1 MIKMCIGTHNF
12 LRRYVMNLSIKMRKA
27 IALCLSL
34 LSVLLLPLFSF
45 DRFEMKASAVSTD
58 YPAQL
63 INIASKDNSKVLTE
77 NGTDDGASLSL
88 KNLGGDLAAS
98 WRFDRVGLDS
108 KGTFFKLTNMQ
119 SGRLLTPESYNVKAG
134 ADVIMYGSE
143 SAQCQHWYVIPVEN
157 DRLGNGLYYKIVNY
171 SDTSLALTSG
181 SSGMTLTSYTG
192 TDNQLWLLNSDGLQ
206 GFAGY
211 CKDDNTG
218 SIKAGDI
225 GGLFGEIVEVSSFDE
240 LKKYAE
246 STTPYTILITKN
258 ISVTELSFNK
268 TRYMCTA
275 GRIYMQGNKT
285 IVGSYGA
292 HTLFNVQLCTKRHST
307 TSNNIIIKN
316 LDMQHDAE
324 SNHNDS
330 IVCYFSAGE
339 NLWVDHV
346 TFTGH
351 NNYGYAPQTK
361 QVDEDKFFACCY
373 DADYCT
379 VSDCSFGGHKYG
391 LILGYPDDTTEVKNT
406 YDNFPR
412 MSIISNKFNDT
423 NTRGPGLMRWGY
435 FHSLNN
441 YVNKFNMAYTVHSGC
456 DIYAENCVY
465 ENGGNVICDWNTI
478 TYAGAYT
485 ESGSKF
491 YNCQR
496 TVQGQGSQSNPAYSK
511 PSYWRPAANYNY
523 KSISA
528 DNVKNYCSSYSGCQ
542 SAANKISYLRLS
554 TAGVPSAGFV
564 TAPSGPMKPKA
575 AAFADGSTF
584 NIKNVETGKY
594 FSLAM
599 GTGADPHVIQ
609 YEIPQFESPSIWK
622 LFSAGDGYY
631 YIALADDSDKV
642 ISVAENSYE
651 SGHGL
656 SLRQFSADSS
666 DQQFKFIQDTGSAN
680 TYTILTKTSNDA
692 SALEATGTTLIQQA
706 EVNDSSAQKWVIEPV
721 PDPGCIMDTD
731 VIYTFRNV
739 NSGLVM
745 DIVYGK
751 MENGSNVQQ
760 WEQNG
765 YDCQKWILTPYKNTN
780 CYFIRSVQDDSY
792 ALKAEGSKNG
802 ANIDIAPYS
811 ADDNDELFVFS
822 KNLDGSYYIYTMAS
836 DKTEFVEVDAAK
848 KDGGANVQQWES
860 TNNSCQKWEL
870 LTEAKPVVAGDV
882 NNDGVLSI
890 ADAVKLQNWLLGRKS
905 ASDIALGSADL
916 DGNGKVNVFD
926 LMILK
931 RKIFAA

>member
-1 MIKMCIGTHNF
+1 MKRSKTM
-12 LRRYVMNLSIKMRKA
+12 RRA
-27 IALCLSL
+27 IALCLSI
-34 LSVLLLPLFSF
+34 LSVLLLPLFRF
-45 DRFEMKASAVSTD
+45 DVKEWEASAVSAD
-58 YPAQL
+58 FPAQL
-63 INIASKDNSKVLTE
+63 VNIASKDNSKVLTE
-77 NGTDDGASLSL
+77 NGTDDGASLSM
-88 KNLGGDLAAS
+88 KALGGDLASS

-108 KGTFFKLTNMQ
+108 KGTFFKLTNAQ
-119 SGRLLTPESYNVKAG
+119 SGRLLTPDNYNVKDG
-134 ADVIMYGSE
+134 GNVIMYGSE
-143 SAQCQHWYVIPVEN
+143 SAKCQHWYVIPVEN
-157 DRLGNGLYYKIVNY
+157 DRLGNALYYKIVNY
-171 SDTSLALTSG
+171 SDTSLALSSG
-181 SSGMTLTSYTG
+181 SSGITLSGYTG
-192 TDNQLWLLNSDGLQ
+192 ADNQLWLLNSDGLQ

-225 GGLFGEIVEVSSFDE
+225 GGLFGEIVEASTFDE

-246 STTPYTILITKN
+246 SSDPYTILITKN

-351 NNYGYAPQTK
+351 NNYGYAPKTN

-391 LILGYPDDTTEVKNT
+391 LILGYPDDTAEVKNT

-456 DIYAENCVY
+456 DIFAENCVY

-496 TVQGQGSQSNPAYSK
+496 TVQGQGTQSNPAYSK
-511 PSYWRPAANYNY
+511 PSYWRPNTNYDY

-542 SAANKISYLRLS
+542 SAANKISYLRFS
-554 TAGVPSAGFV
+554 AAGVPSAGFV
-564 TAPSGPMKPKA
+564 SAPSGPMMPKA
-575 AAFADGSTF
+575 VTFADGTVF
-584 NIKNVETGKY
+584 NFKSAKSGNYMG
-594 FSLAM
+594 LGM
-599 GTGADPHVIQ
+599 GTGSDPFIVQ
-609 YEIPQFESPSIWK
+609 TPESPDTVPYEWK
-622 LFSAGDGYY
+622 LFSAGNGYY
-631 YIALADDSDKV
+631 YIMLASSDNEVIEAPGASSENGSLLKLCKFSKSDK
-642 ISVAENSYE
+642 
-651 SGHGL
+651 
-656 SLRQFSADSS
+656 
-666 DQQFKFIQDTGSAN
+666 QQFKFFGNSDG
-680 TYTILTKTSNDA
+680 TYTIVTKASEDA
-692 SALEATGTTLIQQA
+692 SAVDPGKGSTVYQDTLKDDGSQGWILYEA
-706 EVNDSSAQKWVIEPV
+706 
-721 PDPGCIMDTD
+721 PDPGCKMDTSL
-731 VIYTFRNV
+731 IYTFQNV

-765 YDCQKWILTPYKNTN
+765 YDCQKWILTPCEGTN
-780 CYFIRSVQDDSY
+780 FYFIRSLQDDSF
-792 ALKAEGSKNG
+792 ALKAASSENG
-802 ANIDIAPYS
+802 GNIEIAPYS
-811 ADDNDELFVFS
+811 ESDKNELFIFS
-822 KNLDGSYYIYTMAS
+822 KNLDGSYFIYTLAS
-836 DKTEFVEVDAAK
+836 GRTKFVEIDAAK
-848 KDGGANVQQWES
+848 KDGGANVQQWS
-860 TNNSCQKWEL
+860 NTNNSCQKWEL
-870 LTEAKPVVAGDV
+870 LTEDRPVIAGDV
-882 NNDGVLSI
+882 NSDGTLSI
-890 ADAVKLQNWLLGRKS
+890 ADVVTLQNWLLGRYSSPDLSK
-905 ASDIALGSADL
+905 ADL
-916 DGNGKVNVFD
+916 DGSGTINVFD
-926 LMILK
+926 LILLK
-931 RKIFAA
+931 RLVCAAKA